1 MMTAVDDVAFCTHI
15 LSHDAHSRIKTNNI
29 KSPQIKSINLSGREI
44 RRGKSINNALV
55 HEEIVTRGIMNEYA
69 RDEVVK

>member
-1 MMTAVDDVAFCTHI
+1 MTAVDDVAFCTHI
-15 LSHDAHSRIKTNNI
+15 LSHGAHSRIKTNNI

-55 HEEIVTRGIMNEYA
+55 HEEIMNEYA